1 MKNVTM
7 GRLSGFTL
15 IELLVVVLIIGI
27 LAAIAVPQYQ
37 KAVTKSR
44 FAEAMSNLRTIA
56 EADKVCRLAGGGTGG
71 GCFTPGLCTMA
82 DLDVLIGTPS
92 NDAGNYAD
100 SQNFVYNASCVADPA
115 VASAGYK
122 REDVCMCLLDSGEFV
137 ISQGDDEQGCGP
149 KDPTLDYAKLLQL
162 REVGYEECTCC

>member
-44 FAEAMSNLRTIA
+44 FAEAMSNLKTIA
-56 EADKVCRLAGGGTGG
+56 AADKVCRLAGAGECFLTGY
-71 GCFTPGLCTMA
+71 CTMA
-82 DLDVLIGTPS
+82 DLDVSIGTP
-92 NDAGNYAD
+92 NPDADGNYAD
-100 SQNFVYNASCVADPA
+100 SQNFVYNASCVANPA
-115 VASAGYK
+115 AASAGYK
-122 REDVCMCLLDSGEFV
+122 REDVCMCILDSGEFV
-137 ISQGDDEQGCGP
+137 IAQGDDNSGCGP
-149 KDPTLDYAKLLQL
+149 QEPTMDYAKLLQL
-162 REVGYEECTCC
+162 REVGYGECNCC